1 MSELAILAQLAWQ
14 DARLAFGAAG
24 DAWLSLGFFV
34 LMPTLFALGIGPEPQ
49 TLTPLAGALIWIG
62 AILTTLLSLDRIIAN
77 DYADGTLDQ
86 TAMTGAPWVVI
97 ATAKALAHLLTSGGP
112 VLIAAPAAASLL
124 QLPGPVIGV
133 LVLTLLLGLPL
144 LSLLGVAAAALVL
157 GARRGGALLALL
169 LLPLYVPV
177 LVFATAA
184 IDAAQLDLSPRPHL
198 LLLGAILAVALAVA
212 PLATAAGLRAATR

>member
-1 MSELAILAQLAWQ
+1 MSELAILMRLAWQ
-14 DARLAFGAAG
+14 DARLAFGATG
-24 DAWLSLGFFV
+24 DAWLSLGFFI

-86 TAMTGAPWVVI
+86 IAMTGAPWVVI
-97 ATAKALAHLLTSGGP
+97 AAAKALAHLLASGGP
-112 VLIAAPAAASLL
+112 VLIAAPAAALLL
-124 QLPGPVIGV
+124 QLPASAIGV

-198 LLLGAILAVALAVA
+198 LLRSSQTASSSPLILATN
-212 PLATAAGLRAATR
+212 PP